1 MSDAAADV
9 DRLAELQTSD
19 GDTPQ
24 PAGTGAAPDTEE
36 KAETNPELQ
45 EHMRLYDPIKKGL
58 HLIQEN
64 VEKINRLK
72 QKDRQTANEKAR
84 KEIMQ
89 ELDAIMGETTGTG
102 AQIKKFL
109 EEIKKQN
116 VVYEK
121 EHKNSAKAEVRKNLY
136 QTNIRRF
143 HQIMNEYNAASHEF
157 KQALQERTRR
167 QLKIVDSKIS
177 DEEIEKIVDS
187 GQANDVIK
195 QALLSDNLQSV
206 VRDIEERHLDILK
219 LERQV
224 LEVYE
229 LFRDLATLV
238 DLQQETLDVIEN
250 RIQKSTQ
257 YVKDAEKELVKA
269 ADYQDKARQRKCCCL
284 IIALGILVA
293 ILVPVIIVAQKDS

>member
-1 MSDAAADV
+1 M
-9 DRLAELQTSD
+9 
-19 GDTPQ
+19 
-24 PAGTGAAPDTEE
+24 
-36 KAETNPELQ
+36 K
-45 EHMRLYDPIKKGL
+45 LYDPIKRGL

-64 VEKINRLK
+64 VEKINKLK
-72 QKDRQTANEKAR
+72 QKDRQTASDKGR
-84 KEIMQ
+84 KDIMQ
-89 ELDAIMGETTGTG
+89 ELDAVMNETTGTG
-102 AQIKKFL
+102 AQIKKSL
-109 EEIKKQN
+109 EEIKKLN
-116 VVYEK
+116 IAYEK
-121 EHKNSAKAEVRKNLY
+121 EHKGSAKVEVRKNLY

-143 HQIMNEYNAASHEF
+143 HQVMNEYNAASHEF

-177 DEEIEKIVDS
+177 DDEIEKIVDS

-250 RIQKSTQ
+250 RIQKSTT
-257 YVKDAEKELVKA
+257 YVKEAEKELVKA
-269 ADYQDKARQRKCCCL
+269 EEYQTKARQRKCCCL
-284 IIALGILVA
+284 ILALA
-293 ILVPVIIVAQKDS
+293 ILLAIIIPVVIVAQKNA